1 MSLDVTLR
9 GILERD
15 IDSII
20 EGIPQLIEVHRK
32 DKIPEM
38 KITTEQDYILGLAHG
53 TIMGSFISTY
63 RAINKDNPSLQVL
76 QESGSVMYRR
86 TRDILAA
93 IDKAG

>member
-15 IDSII
+15 IDTII

-38 KITTEQDYILGLAHG
+38 KITTEQDYILGLTHE
-53 TIMGSFISTY
+53 
-63 RAINKDNPSLQVL
+63 LL
-76 QESGSVMYRR
+76 WE
-86 TRDILAA
+86 LL
-93 IDKAG
+93 

>member
-1 MSLDVTLR
+1 MSLNVTLR

-20 EGIPQLIEVHRK
+20 EGIAQLIEVHRK

-63 RAINKDNPSLQVL
+63 R
-76 QESGSVMYRR
+76 
-86 TRDILAA
+86 
-93 IDKAG
+93 DK

>member
-9 GILERD
+9 GILERN

-38 KITTEQDYILGLAHG
+38 KITTETGLYPWISSRYDYG
-53 TIMGSFISTY
+53 
-63 RAINKDNPSLQVL
+63 
-76 QESGSVMYRR
+76 
-86 TRDILAA
+86 
-93 IDKAG
+93 

>member
-15 IDSII
+15 IDTII

-38 KITTEQDYILGLAHG
+38 KITTEQDYILGLTHG
-53 TIMGSFISTY
+53 TIMGTFITTY
-63 RAINKDNPSLQVL
+63 RAINKDYPSLQIL
-76 QESGSVMYRR
+76 QEAGSIMYRR

-93 IDKAG
+93 IHKVG